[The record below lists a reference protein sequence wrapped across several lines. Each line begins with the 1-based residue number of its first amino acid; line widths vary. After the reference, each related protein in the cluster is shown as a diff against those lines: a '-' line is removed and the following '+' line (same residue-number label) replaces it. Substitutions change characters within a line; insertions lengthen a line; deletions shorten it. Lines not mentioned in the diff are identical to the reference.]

1 MNLRNSNHE
10 TGEALVLS
18 VSGMTCGGCANTL
31 TRVLSRV
38 PGVTRAEVDLASG
51 RAKVLGT
58 ARGDE
63 LLAAVRRAGYGAE
76 ISTDNRISGDA
87 NEHAGSNCC

>member
-76 ISTDNRISGDA
+76 ISADTRISGDA

>member
-1 MNLRNSNHE
+1 MNLQTSNHE

-18 VSGMTCGGCANTL
+18 ISGMTCGGCANTL

-38 PGVTRAEVDLASG
+38 PGVTRAEVDLANA
-51 RAKVLGT
+51 RAQVLGT
-58 ARGDE
+58 ARPDE

-76 ISTDNRISGDA
+76 ITPDTRISADA
-87 NEHAGSNCC
+87 NEHARRSCC

>member
-1 MNLRNSNHE
+1 MDLQTSNHE

-18 VSGMTCGGCANTL
+18 ISGMTRGGCANTL

-51 RAKVLGT
+51 RAKVLGP

-63 LLAAVRRAGYGAE
+63 LLDAVRRAGYGAE
-76 ISTDNRISGDA
+76 ISTDTRISGD
-87 NEHAGSNCC
+87 C

>member
-1 MNLRNSNHE
+1 MNSQTSNDA

-18 VSGMTCGGCANTL
+18 ISGMTCGGCANTL

-38 PGVTRAEVDLASG
+38 PGVTRAEVDLANA
-51 RAKVLGT
+51 RAQVLGT
-58 ARGDE
+58 ARPSE

-76 ISTDNRISGDA
+76 ISEDMRISGDA
-87 NEHAGSNCC
+87 NEHTRRSCC